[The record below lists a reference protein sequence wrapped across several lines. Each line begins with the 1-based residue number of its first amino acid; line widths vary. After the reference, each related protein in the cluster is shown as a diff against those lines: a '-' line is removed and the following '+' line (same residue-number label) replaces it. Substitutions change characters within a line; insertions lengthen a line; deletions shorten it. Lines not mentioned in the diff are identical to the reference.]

1 MKNIKDEKIT
11 VTVVSGFLGSGKTTL
26 LTNYIDELL
35 KIDEKITVI
44 MNEFGPL
51 DVDGN
56 LLSDLVPVRSI
67 FKWLRLL

>member
-26 LTNYIDELL
+26 LTHYIDELL